1 MHANLHFLANIPKL
15 AWVPK
20 IYFVMNIRQF
30 ISKSNN
36 NFELDEQQLNYSF
49 STTGL
54 SYSLIRYPLLE
65 NYVRSIFII
74 FLRINHATLLL

>member
-1 MHANLHFLANIPKL
+1 MHVNLNFLANIPKL

-36 NFELDEQQLNYSF
+36 NFELDEQ
-49 STTGL
+49 
-54 SYSLIRYPLLE
+54 
-65 NYVRSIFII
+65 
-74 FLRINHATLLL
+74 